1 MSMFHRSWLLALLLV
16 VSVDFA
22 IPYEQVRAGFE
33 IEDEEEAVHVE
44 RRRGERPAGE
54 TRRLKPPRPYVVTM
68 RAMLRRIST
77 RRPVAAADHR
87 MVPVVTQ
94 SSDPA
99 SPSEEH

>member
-1 MSMFHRSWLLALLLV
+1 MFHRSWLLGLLLV

-33 IEDEEEAVHVE
+33 VEDEEEAVRVE
-44 RRRGERPAGE
+44 RRRGERPAAD
-54 TRRLKPPRPYVVTM
+54 TRRPQPPRPYAVAM
-68 RAMLRRIST
+68 RAVLRRFNA
-77 RRPVAAADHR
+77 RRPVAAAEHR
-87 MVPVVTQ
+87 IVPVATQ